1 MDLVSKKKSLLFNIL
16 SMLVTIWLS
25 SPSALIL
32 EPKKMNSDTVSTFY
46 PSICNEMIGS
56 DAMILVFMNVEF

>member
-1 MDLVSKKKSLLFNIL
+1 
-16 SMLVTIWLS
+16 
-25 SPSALIL
+25 
-32 EPKKMNSDTVSTFY
+32 MNSDTVSTFY